1 MLSPD
6 QLDHLEED
14 RSRDTAAIFLGWLLI
29 VSGCFFIL
37 FLDSDVRE
45 GTRMMQIMFAS
56 EVLLGL
62 TLVTV
67 GAIKRRIVLR
77 RIDAE
82 HAQDFE
88 AREGAAK
95 TLHAGVAH

>member
-6 QLDHLEED
+6 QVDRLEEK
-14 RSRDTAAIFLGWLLI
+14 RSKDTAAIFIGWFLI

-37 FLDSDVRE
+37 FLDWDRRG
-45 GTRMMQIMFAS
+45 GTSMMEIIFSA

-67 GAIKRRIVLR
+67 GSIMRRMVLR
-77 RIDAE
+77 QMDAE
-82 HAQDFE
+82 HCDDFE

-95 TLHAGVAH
+95 AASSH